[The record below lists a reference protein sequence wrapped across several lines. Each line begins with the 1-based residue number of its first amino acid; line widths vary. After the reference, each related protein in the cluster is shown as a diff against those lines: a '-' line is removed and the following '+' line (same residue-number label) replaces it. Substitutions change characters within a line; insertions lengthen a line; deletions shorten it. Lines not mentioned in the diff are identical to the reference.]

1 MYSVYVVSKRDPR
14 DADLV
19 NLDMVIYRTGYNRAT
34 RHLLITGPY
43 SQWNKKT
50 RSFEPCSLDN
60 ISKNRLIQ
68 QERIRY
74 LKLAERW
81 EYSGKDW
88 EPKELAAY
96 YDTRNDPISRNATV
110 SQIFDLLIEEYAAR
124 KRYRN
129 GKLFTSEGTAVSIGY
144 YKRFFERFTLAK
156 YNKDFSGYRFKD
168 IDRNFL
174 LDFLHHELERGAQ
187 NGNRASVN
195 HKLQRLRQTFVRA
208 KELGVYSVNIAVF
221 DAVEPYLKS
230 QRTFSK
236 AVSHDTM
243 MRIEQMDRS
252 GLLKREKLYL
262 DLFLFSYYAGG
273 MTGVDICYLEH
284 SRINNNIIYY
294 ERIKYPNQARVILPD
309 KAVALIEKYREQG
322 SLDYVFPVFK
332 KEKSLSS
339 MMRRVSWINLSLN
352 QTLEKAC
359 SRLGISQKIT
369 WGTARSSFISKML
382 DEGYTPTQ
390 VAEQTGNSPATIYKH
405 YYAITN
411 PEEVR
416 AQMNNIF

>member
-1 MYSVYVVSKRDPR
+1 MYSVYVVSKRDSR

-19 NLDMVIYRTGYNRAT
+19 NLDLVIYRTGYNRAT

-50 RSFEPCSLDN
+50 RSFEPCSVDN

-74 LKLAERW
+74 LKLAEQW

-96 YDTRNDPISRNATV
+96 YDANNDPVNRNATV
-110 SQIFDLLIEEYAAR
+110 SQIFDLLIEEYASR

-129 GKLFTSEGTAVSIGY
+129 GKLFTSERAAASIGY
-144 YKRFFERFTLAK
+144 YKRFFERFTLAR
-156 YNKDFSGYRFKD
+156 YNKDFLRYRFKD

-174 LDFLHHELERGAQ
+174 LDFLYHELERGSQ

-195 HKLQRLRQTFVRA
+195 HKLQRLRQTFVWA

-221 DAVEPYLKS
+221 DAVEPYLKP

-252 GLLKREKLYL
+252 GLLKREKLY
-262 DLFLFSYYAGG
+262 S
-273 MTGVDICYLEH
+273 
-284 SRINNNIIYY
+284 
-294 ERIKYPNQARVILPD
+294 
-309 KAVALIEKYREQG
+309 
-322 SLDYVFPVFK
+322 
-332 KEKSLSS
+332 SLSS
-339 MMRRVSWINLSLN
+339 RN
-352 QTLEKAC
+352 QA
-359 SRLGISQKIT
+359 
-369 WGTARSSFISKML
+369 
-382 DEGYTPTQ
+382 
-390 VAEQTGNSPATIYKH
+390 NSAF
-405 YYAITN
+405 
-411 PEEVR
+411 R
-416 AQMNNIF
+416 